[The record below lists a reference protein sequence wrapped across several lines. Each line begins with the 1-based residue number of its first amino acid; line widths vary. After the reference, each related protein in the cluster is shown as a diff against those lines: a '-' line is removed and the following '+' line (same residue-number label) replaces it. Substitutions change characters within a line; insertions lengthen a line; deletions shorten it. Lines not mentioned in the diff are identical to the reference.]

1 MTTVAWKTDSI
12 QIGNA
17 VHSLDAFAYPNG
29 VGVTGRYVTES
40 GGSQLACMERCV
52 R

>member
-1 MTTVAWKTDSI
+1 MN
-12 QIGNA
+12 GNDNGG
-17 VHSLDAFAYPNG
+17 LENRQYTNRQRGTFAYPNG